1 MDALIALGTAFVLGA
16 LHALE
21 VDHMVAVTAFVA
33 DRPALARAAAFGAR
47 WGAGHGLAV
56 LAAGGVLL
64 ASGLRWPERFDAWGE
79 AAVGLML
86 LTVGLWAF
94 RRARKLHVHSVE
106 EHGGHGHMHA
116 HGGGDAHQH
125 GHGAGMGGEGT
136 SREPRTGDREPHPAA
151 RAPHRHG
158 RGITAV
164 GLVHGLAGSSAA
176 VALVPVTLMD
186 RPLAGVLYLASF
198 GVGTMV
204 AMGGFAVAAAG
215 AMRGAGA
222 RSVAWARRMGALS
235 GVGAMAVGVW
245 WTVRALGG

>member
-33 DRPALARAAAFGAR
+33 HRPALARAASFGAR

-56 LAAGGVLL
+56 LAAGGLLL
-64 ASGLRWPERFDAWGE
+64 ATGLRWPARFDAWGE

-86 LTVGLWAF
+86 IAVGLWAF
-94 RRARKLHVHSVE
+94 RRARKLHVHSAE

-116 HGGGDAHQH
+116 HGGGPAHEHSH
-125 GHGAGMGGEGT
+125 GSKVENQRSKVEG
-136 SREPRTGDREPHPAA
+136 H
-151 RAPHRHG
+151 HHG

-186 RPLAGVLYLASF
+186 RPLAGVLYLVSF
-198 GVGTMV
+198 GLGTIV
-204 AMGGFAVAAAG
+204 AMGGFAIAAAG

-222 RSVAWARRMGALS
+222 RSVAWAKRMGAVS
-235 GVGAMAVGVW
+235 GVGAIAVGTW
-245 WTVRALGG
+245 WMVRALGG

>member
-33 DRPALARAAAFGAR
+33 HRPALARAASFGAR

-56 LAAGGVLL
+56 LAAGGLLL
-64 ASGLRWPERFDAWGE
+64 ATGLRWPARFDAWGE

-86 LTVGLWAF
+86 IAVGLWAF
-94 RRARKLHVHSVE
+94 RRARKLHVHSAE

-116 HGGGDAHQH
+116 HGGGPAHEHSH
-125 GHGAGMGGEGT
+125 GSKVETQRSKVEG
-136 SREPRTGDREPHPAA
+136 H
-151 RAPHRHG
+151 HHG

-186 RPLAGVLYLASF
+186 RPLAGVLYLVSF
-198 GVGTMV
+198 GLGTIV
-204 AMGGFAVAAAG
+204 AMGGFAIAAAG

-222 RSVAWARRMGALS
+222 RSVAWAKRMGGVS
-235 GVGAMAVGVW
+235 GVGAIAVGIW
-245 WTVRALGG
+245 WMVRALGG